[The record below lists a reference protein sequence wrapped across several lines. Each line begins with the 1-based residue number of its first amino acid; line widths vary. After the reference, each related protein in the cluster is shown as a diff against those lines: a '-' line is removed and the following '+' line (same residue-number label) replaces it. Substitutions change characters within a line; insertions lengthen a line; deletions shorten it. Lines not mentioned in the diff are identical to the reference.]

1 MEEKTKEW
9 VKRESELRKL
19 PEKQTKPLSPP
30 TKPCISP
37 YYNPYS
43 LKIHSS
49 SDSLFERYYAS
60 KLRQIER
67 EKNKNKQTLPNN
79 TTNEKAREEKKEI
92 DNPNAS
98 PNIHG
103 IRPVKKDHSKS
114 QLPNNSGLLLPKIN
128 HNFLYE
134 NRKIISEGKVPKK
147 YQPKEEKKNKF
158 HKNFGKT
165 PEYLVQ
171 FKLEDERR
179 REYEKL
185 KEEQKTYPKGT
196 KLVSEEERLKTLQDL
211 IKTKTEIENMLEKM
225 PITQRSLSVQTRR
238 EELLRRVDEID
249 KAIEMFSK
257 KRVFIRE
264 E

>member
-1 MEEKTKEW
+1 MK
-9 VKRESELRKL
+9 V
-19 PEKQTKPLSPP
+19 
-30 TKPCISP
+30 
-37 YYNPYS
+37 
-43 LKIHSS
+43 HSS
-49 SDSLFERYYAS
+49 SGSLFERYYAA
-60 KLRQIER
+60 KLKQIEQ
-67 EKNKNKQTLPNN
+67 EKDKNKQTI
-79 TTNEKAREEKKEI
+79 TKDISNEKVDEEKKQI

-103 IRPVKKDHSKS
+103 IRPVKKEHSKS
-114 QLPNNSGLLLPKIN
+114 PVPNNSGLLLPKIN

-147 YQPKEEKKNKF
+147 YQTKEEKKNKF

-165 PEYLVQ
+165 PEYLAQ
-171 FKLEDERR
+171 YKLEEERR
-179 REYEKL
+179 KEYQKL
-185 KEEQKTYPKGT
+185 KEEEKTYPKGT

-211 IKTKTEIENMLEKM
+211 IQTKKEIETILEKM

-257 KRVFIRE
+257 KRVFIRAE
-264 E
+264 